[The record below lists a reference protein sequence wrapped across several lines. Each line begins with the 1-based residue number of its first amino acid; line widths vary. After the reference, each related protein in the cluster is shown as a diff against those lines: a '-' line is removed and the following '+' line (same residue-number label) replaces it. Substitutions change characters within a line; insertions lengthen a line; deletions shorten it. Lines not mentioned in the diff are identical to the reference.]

1 MGAEGGPVADAEAGS
16 DAGNPREGDGP
27 GATFDCPYC
36 DRRFA
41 REAYRNLHLG
51 QEHEGRLDTS
61 EREAYE
67 TAHDAEAEAIRMFR
81 LKALAVLVLVYFG
94 FLVVY
99 AFTL

>member
-1 MGAEGGPVADAEAGS
+1 MGAEPSAAETGTSKESAEAAETS
-16 DAGNPREGDGP
+16 GP
-27 GATFDCPYC
+27 FDCPYC

-41 REAYRNLHLG
+41 REEYRDLHLG
-51 QEHEGRLDTS
+51 QEHEERLDAT

-67 TAHDAEAEAIRMFR
+67 TAHDAEAEAIRLFR

>member
-1 MGAEGGPVADAEAGS
+1 MGVETTPASDSRSSLAGSSDAEAS
-16 DAGNPREGDGP
+16 DAE
-27 GATFDCPYC
+27 TFDCPYC

-41 REAYRNLHLG
+41 REEYRDLHRG
-51 QEHEGRLDTS
+51 QEHGSRLDDA

-67 TAHDAEAEAIRMFR
+67 AAHDAETEQIRLFR

-94 FLVVY
+94 FLLVY

>member
-1 MGAEGGPVADAEAGS
+1 MIGEPATVSETGAPSDPAGT
-16 DAGNPREGDGP
+16 GE
-27 GATFDCPYC
+27 TFDCPYC

-41 REAYRNLHLG
+41 REAYRDLHLG
-51 QEHEGRLDTS
+51 QEHGARLDAG

-67 TAHDAEAEAIRMFR
+67 AAHDAEAEAIRLFR

-94 FLVVY
+94 FLMVY

>member
-1 MGAEGGPVADAEAGS
+1 MGAEGGPVADA
-16 DAGNPREGDGP
+16 DAGADAGDPDEGDETRG
-27 GATFDCPYC
+27 TFDCPYC

-41 REAYRNLHLG
+41 RESYRDLHLG
-51 QEHEGRLDTS
+51 QEHEGRLGAS

-67 TAHDAEAEAIRMFR
+67 AAHDAEAEAIRLFR

>member
-1 MGAEGGPVADAEAGS
+1 MEGERTPAPDSRATAEPPDT
-16 DAGNPREGDGP
+16 R
-27 GATFDCPYC
+27 TFECPYC

-41 REAYRNLHLG
+41 REAWCDLHRGL
-51 QEHEGRLDTS
+51 EHGSRLDAA

-67 TAHDAEAEAIRMFR
+67 AAYEAEAEEVRLFR

-94 FLVVY
+94 FLLVY

>member
-1 MGAEGGPVADAEAGS
+1 MTAEPGSVAGTGTMDPAETTGTS
-16 DAGNPREGDGP
+16 GR
-27 GATFDCPYC
+27 FDCPYC

-41 REAYRNLHLG
+41 REAYRDLHLG
-51 QEHEGRLDTS
+51 QEHGDRLDAA
-61 EREAYE
+61 ERAAYE
-67 TAHDAEAEAIRMFR
+67 AAHDAEAEEIRLFR

>member
-1 MGAEGGPVADAEAGS
+1 MGVEQSVA
-16 DAGNPREGDGP
+16 DGP
-27 GATFDCPYC
+27 GSRTDADGTDEAGETFHCPYC

-41 REAYRNLHLG
+41 REAYRDLHLG
-51 QEHEGRLDTS
+51 QEHEGRLDAD
-61 EREAYE
+61 ERAAYE
-67 TAHDAEAEAIRMFR
+67 AAHDAEVEEIRLFR

>member
-1 MGAEGGPVADAEAGS
+1 MGVEQSVAETGTPKDSPDTVETSGS
-16 DAGNPREGDGP
+16 
-27 GATFDCPYC
+27 FDCPYC

-41 REAYRNLHLG
+41 REEYRDLHLG
-51 QEHEGRLDTS
+51 QEHEERLDAD
-61 EREAYE
+61 ERGAYE
-67 TAHDAEAEAIRMFR
+67 AAHDAEAEAIRLFR

>member
-1 MGAEGGPVADAEAGS
+1 VSTGSTPVAGTDTAPDARGPAEG
-16 DAGNPREGDGP
+16 
-27 GATFDCPYC
+27 FDCSYC
-36 DRRFA
+36 GRRFA
-41 REAYRNLHLG
+41 REAYRDLHLG
-51 QEHEGRLDTS
+51 QEHEERLDDT

-67 TAHDAEAEAIRMFR
+67 AAHDAEAEEIRLFR